1 MSLDP
6 STVFVLLSSS
16 LPVLYLGW
24 ASLNCFSRKTQA
36 PAAPPPAPAADA
48 GFSRLVSES
57 VEVSSPRSCRS
68 SIDSQLVSWE
78 RAQLPPEVWDE

>member
-1 MSLDP
+1 MILDP

-24 ASLNCFSRKTQA
+24 ASLNCFSRKA
-36 PAAPPPAPAADA
+36 PAAAPPPAPAADA

-57 VEVSSPRSCRS
+57 VEASSPRSCRS